1 MLSNRLHLFTQS
13 FVQTSSLSSAGYTHI
28 FGYDNSKAMT
38 WAYPLQDYPE
48 SSLSGLQDKFLLK
61 MTEFIHACL
70 QVPCQRHLS
79 LLETSGIRL
88 WRSRG
93 LGCCIPEFEHLEKQ
107 TRLLPMLK
115 EKLLCE
121 FSSYLCFTPVTNKTA
136 CMFWTALSGHTW
148 SSELLTTSNSS
159 KEKRGRG
166 RGTEIWQRKK
176 FKEY

>member
-1 MLSNRLHLFTQS
+1 
-13 FVQTSSLSSAGYTHI
+13 
-28 FGYDNSKAMT
+28 
-38 WAYPLQDYPE
+38 
-48 SSLSGLQDKFLLK
+48 

-148 SSELLTTSNSS
+148 SSELLTTSISS
-159 KEKRGRG
+159 KEKRGRSW
-166 RGTEIWQRKK
+166 GTEIWQRKNLRNIK
-176 FKEY
+176 GWRKWRYFKVIPLILNIQSYMAQINEISKSNQQ